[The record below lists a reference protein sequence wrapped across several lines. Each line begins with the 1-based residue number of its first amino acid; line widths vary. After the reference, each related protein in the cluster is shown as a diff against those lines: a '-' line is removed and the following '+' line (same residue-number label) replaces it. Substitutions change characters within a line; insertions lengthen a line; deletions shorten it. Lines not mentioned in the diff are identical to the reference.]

1 MPNIQNIDNSNLI
14 FSSGIVRGCSTPIA
28 ESLSTH
34 SLRVIKSYYYEP
46 KKFLLHHVNDEE
58 KLYLGVELEIDS
70 GGENEDNARYIC
82 DVMNTNN
89 ENIYCKHDGSIIN
102 GFEIVSHPCTF
113 DYHKTLN
120 YEEIFEWLI
129 KQGYRSHDTFTC
141 GMHVHINRDYF
152 GVDKLTQD
160 LCIGKLLY
168 LCEKHWEMVEL
179 IARRTSNRYAR
190 RFLLEENETLIDLY
204 AKSQSSDKYGAINLQ
219 HKDTVEIRIFK
230 GTLNYSTFINT
241 LEFVSVLTKIAKD
254 TDIYDIQFIAWDK
267 IKSNFS
273 NELNDY
279 IVLREE
285 IRVKELRKKTSQSDF
300 LSNESPYIMSNNSIC
315 DLGMG
320 IINRNN
326 TMFPEDNIGVLNSST
341 SGITAVY
348 NSQPIPMMM
357 NESEVNGTSEEKQI
371 RREIANLRS
380 QVSRSRNGLEEI
392 NLNRKIAQLEN
403 KLRRLRRNNQAATTS
418 EN

>member
-1 MPNIQNIDNSNLI
+1 M
-14 FSSGIVRGCSTPIA
+14 
-28 ESLSTH
+28 
-34 SLRVIKSYYYEP
+34 
-46 KKFLLHHVNDEE
+46 E
-58 KLYLGVELEIDS
+58 K
-70 GGENEDNARYIC
+70 NEDNARYIC

-89 ENIYCKHDGSIIN
+89 ENIYCKHDGSLIN
-102 GFEIVSHPCTF
+102 GFQIVSHPCTF

-129 KQGYRSHDTFTC
+129 KQEYRSHDTSTC

-179 IARRTSNRYAR
+179 IARRASNRYAR
-190 RFLLEENETLIDLY
+190 RFLLKENETLIDLY

-254 TDIYDIQFIAWDK
+254 TDIYDIQFITWDK

-279 IVLREE
+279 IILREE
-285 IRVKELRKKTSQSDF
+285 IRVEELRKKTSQSDF
-300 LSNESPYIMSNNSIC
+300 LSNGNIYITSNNNIYDPSA
-315 DLGMG
+315 GV
-320 IINRNN
+320 INRNN
-326 TMFPEDNIGVLNSST
+326 IMFTEDYISSL
-341 SGITAVY
+341 SGLVERTFLDT
-348 NSQPIPMMM
+348 IPYQLRATV
-357 NESEVNGTSEEKQI
+357 NELEVNEMSEEERI
-371 RREIANLRS
+371 RQEIINLRS
-380 QVSRSRNGLEEI
+380 QVRLSRNGLEEI

-403 KLRRLRRNNQAATTS
+403 RLRILRRDNQVVTTS